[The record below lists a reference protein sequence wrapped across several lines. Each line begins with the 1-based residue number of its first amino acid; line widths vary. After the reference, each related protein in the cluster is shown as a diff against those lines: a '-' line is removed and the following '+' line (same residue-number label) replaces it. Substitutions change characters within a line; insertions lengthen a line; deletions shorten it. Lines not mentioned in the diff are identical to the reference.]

1 MTKFK
6 KFSLNLFLIIFFAF
20 YNFSILASEIEIIND
35 KEGSGPVIVNHSKIA
50 VHYRGTLENGTEFD
64 SSFKR
69 NIPFVFQIGTRQV
82 IEGWELGIIGMKEGG
97 KRSIFIPSKM
107 AYGKKGAGDLIPP
120 NSNLIFDIEI
130 IKVEAPKYK
139 ILDVKDIKKM
149 QSKGFKLIDIRN
161 KNETDKTGIIPGSI
175 NITAFDEN
183 GNFLN
188 SFLEKYQSLVINTD
202 NVVLISDKGD
212 ISSIL
217 ANGFAEHLG
226 AKNMYSLSGGIKAYL
241 KFIEN

>member
-1 MTKFK
+1 MNKFMK
-6 KFSLNLFLIIFFAF
+6 SYFILIFILIFSFKANCDNVEILNDIPGTG
-20 YNFSILASEIEIIND
+20 NE
-35 KEGSGPVIVNHSKIA
+35 VVNHSKIT
-50 VHYRGTLENGTEFD
+50 VHYSGKLDNGTVFD
-64 SSFKR
+64 SSYKR
-69 NIPFVFQIGTRQV
+69 KQPFVFQIGTRQV

-175 NITAFDEN
+175 NITAFDKN

>member
-1 MTKFK
+1 MKSYFILIFILIFSFK
-6 KFSLNLFLIIFFAF
+6 ANCDNVEILNDIPGTG
-20 YNFSILASEIEIIND
+20 NE
-35 KEGSGPVIVNHSKIA
+35 VVNHSKIT
-50 VHYRGTLENGTEFD
+50 VHYSGKLDNGTVFD
-64 SSFKR
+64 SSYKR
-69 NIPFVFQIGTRQV
+69 KQPFVFQIGTRQV

-161 KNETDKTGIIPGSI
+161 KNETDETGIIPGSI

>member
-1 MTKFK
+1 MKSYFILIFILIFSFK
-6 KFSLNLFLIIFFAF
+6 ANCDNVEILNDIPGTG
-20 YNFSILASEIEIIND
+20 NE
-35 KEGSGPVIVNHSKIA
+35 VVNHSKIT
-50 VHYRGTLENGTEFD
+50 VHYSGKLDNGKEFD
-64 SSFKR
+64 SSYKR
-69 NIPFVFQIGTRQV
+69 KQPFVFQIGTRQV

-107 AYGKKGAGDLIPP
+107 AYGKKGAGGLIPP

-175 NITAFDEN
+175 NITAFDKN

>member
-1 MTKFK
+1 MKSYFILIFILIFSFK
-6 KFSLNLFLIIFFAF
+6 ASCDNVEILNDIPGTG
-20 YNFSILASEIEIIND
+20 NE
-35 KEGSGPVIVNHSKIA
+35 VVNHSKIT
-50 VHYRGTLENGTEFD
+50 VHYSGKLDNGTVFD
-64 SSFKR
+64 SSYKR
-69 NIPFVFQIGTRQV
+69 KQPFVFQIGTRQV

-226 AKNMYSLSGGIKAYL
+226 AKNMYSLSGGIKAYFE
-241 KFIEN
+241 FIEN

>member
-1 MTKFK
+1 MKSYFILIFILIFSFK
-6 KFSLNLFLIIFFAF
+6 ANCDNVEILNDIPGTG
-20 YNFSILASEIEIIND
+20 NE
-35 KEGSGPVIVNHSKIA
+35 VVNHSKIT
-50 VHYRGTLENGTEFD
+50 VHYSGKLDNGTVFD
-64 SSFKR
+64 SSYKR
-69 NIPFVFQIGTRQV
+69 KQPFVFQIGTRQV

-107 AYGKKGAGDLIPP
+107 AYGKKGAGGLIPP

-226 AKNMYSLSGGIKAYL
+226 AKNMYSLSGGIKAYFE
-241 KFIEN
+241 FIEN

>member
-1 MTKFK
+1 MKSYFILIFILIFSFK
-6 KFSLNLFLIIFFAF
+6 ANCDNVEILNDIPGTG
-20 YNFSILASEIEIIND
+20 NE
-35 KEGSGPVIVNHSKIA
+35 VVNHSKIT
-50 VHYRGTLENGTEFD
+50 VHYSGKLDNGTVFD
-64 SSFKR
+64 SSYKR
-69 NIPFVFQIGTRQV
+69 KQPFVFQIGTRQV

-175 NITAFDEN
+175 NITAFDKN

>member
-1 MTKFK
+1 
-6 KFSLNLFLIIFFAF
+6 
-20 YNFSILASEIEIIND
+20 
-35 KEGSGPVIVNHSKIA
+35 
-50 VHYRGTLENGTEFD
+50 
-64 SSFKR
+64 
-69 NIPFVFQIGTRQV
+69 
-82 IEGWELGIIGMKEGG
+82 
-97 KRSIFIPSKM
+97 
-107 AYGKKGAGDLIPP
+107 
-120 NSNLIFDIEI
+120 
-130 IKVEAPKYK
+130 
-139 ILDVKDIKKM
+139 M
-149 QSKGFKLIDIRN
+149 QSKGFKFIDIRN
-161 KNETDKTGIIPGSI
+161 KNETDKTGIIPGAI

-188 SFLEKYQSLVINTD
+188 SFLEKYQSLDINTD

>member
-1 MTKFK
+1 MNKFI
-6 KFSLNLFLIIFFAF
+6 KFYFILIFILIFSFKANCDNVEILNDIPGTG
-20 YNFSILASEIEIIND
+20 NE
-35 KEGSGPVIVNHSKIA
+35 VVNHSKIT
-50 VHYRGTLENGTEFD
+50 VHYSGKLDNGTVFD
-64 SSFKR
+64 SSYKR
-69 NIPFVFQIGTRQV
+69 KQPFVFQIGTRQV

-175 NITAFDEN
+175 NITAFDKN

>member
-1 MTKFK
+1 MKSYFILIFILIFSFK
-6 KFSLNLFLIIFFAF
+6 ANCDNVEILNDIPGTG
-20 YNFSILASEIEIIND
+20 NE
-35 KEGSGPVIVNHSKIA
+35 VVNHSKIT
-50 VHYRGTLENGTEFD
+50 VHYSGKLDNGTVFD
-64 SSFKR
+64 SSYKR
-69 NIPFVFQIGTRQV
+69 KQPFVFQIGTRQV

-130 IKVEAPKYK
+130 IKVEAPKCK